1 MKFLGLEISRAG
13 ATEAGQVRVEPPVMA
28 AAVEAGV
35 SGIAAPKPW
44 LTEIGWGGPS
54 LSAKLPRVAPQ
65 RAEQHGTVFACC
77 NNIAGDLA
85 KVPLKL
91 WQRQADGQEV
101 RVRDHPANYLL
112 NVEAS
117 PGVPAKIMRFA
128 LVYAWA
134 LRGNGFAFGPRDGGG
149 ELEMIELVDQDAC
162 TPLKAGRDRFYD
174 FTDGAGIAR
183 RVASRSMV
191 HLRYMAL
198 DGWAG
203 RSPLQVAA
211 ETVGLAFAGQES
223 AARSV
228 SGAHSKAYMK
238 LGESYEDDQTRTR
251 NARRIKD
258 TLLNSNSDG
267 IPVLGPDEDIK
278 SLDLTAA
285 DQELLASRKF
295 DREQL
300 AAIYRMPPSKLQML
314 EYGVKANG
322 EQQAIDYLT
331 DCLFHWSGLAEQTM
345 AMAVL
350 TRRER
355 EADFFLRHDFD
366 ALLQP
371 TVKER
376 NEAMNK
382 AIGGPFM
389 TPNEGRRKIGLEP
402 VDGGER
408 LNPAPNMTRDDS
420 AGKSDSKGNE
430 K

>member
-1 MKFLGLEISRAG
+1 MKLLGLEISRAG
-13 ATEAGQVRVEPPVMA
+13 PSVPAQARVEPPVMA
-28 AAVEAGV
+28 SVAEVET
-35 SGIAAPKPW
+35 SGTANPQPW
-44 LTEIGWGGPS
+44 MTETGWGGGS
-54 LSAKLPRVAPQ
+54 KLSTKLPRVTPQ
-65 RAEQHGTVFACC
+65 RGEQHGTVFACC
-77 NNIAGDLA
+77 NNIAGDLS

-91 WQRQADGQEV
+91 WQRNADGQEV

-117 PGVPAKIMRFA
+117 PGVPAKVMRFA

-149 ELEMIELVDQDAC
+149 ELELIELVDQDGC

-174 FTDGAGIAR
+174 FTDGAGVAR

-198 DGWAG
+198 DGWTG

-223 AARSV
+223 AARSL
-228 SGAHSKAYMK
+228 SGAHAKAYMK
-238 LGESYEDDQTRTR
+238 MGDSYENDEDRRR
-251 NARRIKD
+251 NARRLKEH
-258 TLLNSNSDG
+258 LSNPNSDG
-267 IPVLGPDEDIK
+267 VPVLGPDDDIK

-285 DQELLASRKF
+285 DQELLSSRKF

-314 EYGVKANG
+314 EFGVKANG

-355 EADFFLRHDFD
+355 EAEFFLRHDFD

-371 TVKER
+371 TIKER

-389 TPNEGRRKIGLEP
+389 TPNEGRKKIGLEP
-402 VDGGER
+402 VEGGET
-408 LNPAPNMTRDDS
+408 LNPAPNMTRDDTQPKK
-420 AGKSDSKGNE
+420 GKDE
-430 K
+430 

>member
-1 MKFLGLEISRAG
+1 MMVLGMEITRAG
-13 ATEAGQVRVEPPVMA
+13 ASVPSQARVEPPVMA
-28 AAVEAGV
+28 AAAAET
-35 SGIAAPKPW
+35 SGTATPQPW
-44 LTEIGWGGPS
+44 MTEIGWGGGAKI
-54 LSAKLPRVAPQ
+54 SAKLPRVTPQ

-101 RVRDHPANYLL
+101 RVREHSANYLL

-134 LRGNGFAFGPRDGGG
+134 LRGNGYAFGPRDGAG

-162 TPLKAGRDRFYD
+162 TLLKAGRDRFYD
-174 FTDGAGIAR
+174 FTDGAGLTR

-228 SGAHSKAYMK
+228 SGAHAKAFMK
-238 LGESYEDDQTRTR
+238 LGDHYEDDEARTR
-251 NARRIKD
+251 NARRLKEHL
-258 TLLNSNSDG
+258 TNPQSDG
-267 IPVLGPDEDIK
+267 IPVLGPDDDIK

-331 DCLFHWSGLAEQTM
+331 DCLFHWSGMAEQTM

-355 EADFFLRHDFD
+355 EQGLFLRHDFD

-371 TVKER
+371 TIKER
-376 NEAMNK
+376 NEALSK
-382 AIGGPFM
+382 AIGGPFQ
-389 TPNEGRRKIGLEP
+389 TPNEGRKKIGLPP
-402 VDGGER
+402 VEGGDK

-420 AGKSDSKGNE
+420 QTEKGKDA
-430 K
+430 